1 MWKAKKK
8 KYNNYIRVMVL
19 DVGLKPWMVK
29 ITLLYQRDVTFSRK
43 YPVTLE
49 NSVANNKRELRRV
62 MLLLF
67 FIISSY

>member
-1 MWKAKKK
+1 
-8 KYNNYIRVMVL
+8 MVL

-49 NSVANNKRELRRV
+49 NSVTKENFREDYAAKQERLEYQARWCS
-62 MLLLF
+62 LGT
-67 FIISSY
+67 